1 MVANLPEQIKLQ
13 FNLNDLNNK
22 RRFIDAYYKRMET
35 LVMDIEKFENSTL
48 IKFGNAVVSD
58 LPNSVLL
65 MIETVYQQV
74 TEPNFLKTL
83 FKHSG
88 PTNQLF
94 FCKERQSVQQ
104 SFYHFFSDI
113 LLMNTKS
120 HVLIQVAYMIK
131 KLFGEGK
138 FVKEISVDNEQFR
151 ERMNNIITT
160 IRPYMMEASLE
171 LWRCDPDKHIPD
183 ETYVEFTNFLH
194 GYILNKANLDGRGLC
209 HEECDVYSYIKDT
222 ETNVKCNTNND
233 WCNNQHQMHCPKI
246 VNCQFIDSKMRVCK
260 SRMSNTK
267 RRYEY
272 VELLEKNSILG
283 KKKSCRA
290 GDEINLA
297 TYRNW
302 VVFKCSYCFCLCDE
316 GAKSYSDRYI
326 NLRAAMANTNENRC
340 LLN

>member
-131 KLFGEGK
+131 KLFGEG
-138 FVKEISVDNEQFR
+138 IS
-151 ERMNNIITT
+151 T
-160 IRPYMMEASLE
+160 S
-171 LWRCDPDKHIPD
+171 
-183 ETYVEFTNFLH
+183 
-194 GYILNKANLDGRGLC
+194 
-209 HEECDVYSYIKDT
+209 
-222 ETNVKCNTNND
+222 
-233 WCNNQHQMHCPKI
+233 
-246 VNCQFIDSKMRVCK
+246 
-260 SRMSNTK
+260 
-267 RRYEY
+267 
-272 VELLEKNSILG
+272 KNSS
-283 KKKSCRA
+283 K
-290 GDEINLA
+290 
-297 TYRNW
+297 
-302 VVFKCSYCFCLCDE
+302 
-316 GAKSYSDRYI
+316 
-326 NLRAAMANTNENRC
+326 
-340 LLN
+340 